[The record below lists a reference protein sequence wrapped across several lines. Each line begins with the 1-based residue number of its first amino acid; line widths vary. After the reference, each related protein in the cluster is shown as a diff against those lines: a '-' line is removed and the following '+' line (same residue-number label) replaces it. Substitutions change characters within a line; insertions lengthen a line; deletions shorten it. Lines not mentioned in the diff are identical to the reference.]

1 MVKSVSDSMAPWTRG
16 TGVGVLESLLK
27 LLYGVDSLV
36 MMVNKKTKFPA
47 QALLAI
53 ATFLKTFHHAL
64 DNMDA
69 NMRDLPVVRPAKG
82 TSTMHSASASATSPQ
97 GSAPSP
103 VVLPNRQV
111 FLARVLRRRWCMAQG
126 LPSPSPWPLV
136 HCACRQASPASSRAP
151 LLLPTAHFHLLAL
164 PLACVAFEGHVVGW

>member
-16 TGVGVLESLLK
+16 SGVGVLESLLK

-69 NMRDLPVVRPAKG
+69 NMQDLPVVRPAKG
-82 TSTMHSASASATSPQ
+82 TSTMQVSATSPQ

-111 FLARVLRRRWCMAQG
+111 FLARMLRRRWCMAQG
-126 LPSPSPWPLV
+126 SPSPPPWPLV

-151 LLLPTAHFHLLAL
+151 LLLPAAHFHRLALLAC
-164 PLACVAFEGHVVGW
+164 AAFEGHVMGW